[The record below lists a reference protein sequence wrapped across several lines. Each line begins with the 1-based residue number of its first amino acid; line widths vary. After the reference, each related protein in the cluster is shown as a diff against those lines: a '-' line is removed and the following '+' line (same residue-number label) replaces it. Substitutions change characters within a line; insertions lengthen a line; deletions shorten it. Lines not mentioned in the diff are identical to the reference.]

1 MPLVV
6 RESPHPPD
14 RQVRSRRSS
23 RRTSRARPRSDAGAT
38 AAMALG
44 PSPQE
49 LLQGPPV
56 SLPIAAETQLP
67 DQSVL
72 QRRSGAA
79 RPNYSTC
86 CGACSAEGA
95 YALATALLLRRIA
108 GAATTNEEAHSIPEG
123 ESHHR
128 LPKERSQGVR
138 TPNGLEARV
147 VRKRAMRKHDVP
159 QRLRLARD
167 AIDKG
172 GKLQQPHVRLGH
184 SPGVVRRKLLGL
196 GGVAAHPEWERERVH
211 ATLPIE
217 QRAGLGEEPDAV
229 LLEGAQRKGR
239 LPAAGR

>member
-38 AAMALG
+38 AAMAIG

-79 RPNYSTC
+79 RPNCSTC

-172 GKLQQPHVRLGH
+172 GKL
-184 SPGVVRRKLLGL
+184 LGL

-239 LPAAGR
+239 LPA